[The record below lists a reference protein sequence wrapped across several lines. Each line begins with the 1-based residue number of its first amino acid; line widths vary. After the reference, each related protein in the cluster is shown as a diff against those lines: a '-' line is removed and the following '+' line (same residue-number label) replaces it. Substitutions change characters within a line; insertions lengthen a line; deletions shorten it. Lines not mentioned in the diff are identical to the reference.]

1 MLQRFCKSD
10 QLGLLQPNCRWQTL
24 NFAFIEHKS
33 ILYYVHVFLENSS
46 IFSDYFFFN
55 RNFWYY
61 LDNHLFKKT
70 SQFKNLWWVIL
81 DYLKAHFSRVYIKV
95 YKDVFCITS
104 ILTTLKKVHSRS
116 SPGGHFSVYFGLSSN
131 ILIYFLRT
139 GWFLMKICIYIL
151 DNTVMVSPFA
161 WC

>member
-10 QLGLLQPNCRWQTL
+10 QLGLLQPNCRWQTV

-46 IFSDYFFFN
+46 IFSDYFFLTEIFGITWIITYS
-55 RNFWYY
+55 RK
-61 LDNHLFKKT
+61 L
-70 SQFKNLWWVIL
+70 QFKNLWWVIL
-81 DYLKAHFSRVYIKV
+81 DYLKAHFSGVYIKV